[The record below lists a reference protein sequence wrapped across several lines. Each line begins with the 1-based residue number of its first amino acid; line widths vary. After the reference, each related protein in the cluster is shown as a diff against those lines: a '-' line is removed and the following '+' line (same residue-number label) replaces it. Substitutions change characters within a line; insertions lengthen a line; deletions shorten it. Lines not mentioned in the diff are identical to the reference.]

1 MAESSTPPTEEQS
14 ATGIEA
20 TVKLYVKLG
29 NIVALSEQ
37 KMHRL
42 KLLSQHKD
50 TSEFSLRVLRE
61 HCQKDIVAI
70 DAGIRELLKREPSR
84 GYVDVCSPEKIAGW
98 AQYVRYPELPVTLGV
113 YFDQKL
119 AAQVVANRF
128 RRDLEEAKLGSGQHG
143 FEFIPPKELFLGAEV
158 IEVKAPNGSLVGEY
172 RAKPPAS
179 SD

>member
-1 MAESSTPPTEEQS
+1 MQESSTHPTQEQS
-14 ATGIEA
+14 GTGIEA

-37 KMHRL
+37 KIHRL

-50 TSEFSLRVLRE
+50 TSDFSLRVLSE
-61 HCQKDIVAI
+61 HFQKDIAAI
-70 DAGIRELLKREPSR
+70 DVGIRELLKREPPR
-84 GYVDVCSPEKIAGW
+84 GFVDICTAEKIAGW
-98 AQYVRYPELPVTLGV
+98 AQYVRYPELPVTLNV

-119 AAQVVANRF
+119 AAQVVADRF
-128 RRDLEEAKLGSGQHG
+128 RPDLERAKLGSGQHG

-158 IEVKAPNGSLVGEY
+158 IEVRAPNGSVIG
-172 RAKPPAS
+172 KPPTS